1 MDVTNQGEAERCRDM
16 AKNHLAKGDYAKASK
31 LFDKSLRL
39 FPLPGVIALKELA
52 DRKFEE
58 SQNGATGQ
66 SRSSSDEN
74 KNLPNKEKAPTAAP
88 AASPN
93 GNGSGKRPYTDKQ
106 EQDAANI
113 IKVSKK
119 SHYEVLG
126 LERSATEE
134 DIKKAYKK
142 LALKFHPDKNSAPS
156 AEGAF
161 KVISQAVETLSDPQK
176 RAAYDDVGHEAFS
189 QSGSGGG
196 GGGGFHH
203 GQEMSPEDIF
213 NMFFQGGM
221 GPGMGG
227 PGGGRAFRMHFGP
240 GGQMFRQRAGRS
252 QEEEYQTQGQR
263 TWGQFAQLL
272 PIILLFL
279 LSFFSMNSG
288 GESVYSLNAI
298 GRFAIPRKTQ
308 SYGVTR
314 DIPYFVNDQFSF
326 KHARTP
332 KDLRRIEQSVE
343 SDFKDLL
350 ARKCHGEREHKNK
363 VTYQTRSRFYSTM
376 EDRRRAERAA
386 EELETPSCDE
396 YFTFFPQN
404 TRQQQWH

>member
-1 MDVTNQGEAERCRDM
+1 MDVTNQGEAERCRDI
-16 AKNHLAKGDYAKASK
+16 AKSYLAKGDFAKACK

-39 FPLPGVIALKELA
+39 YPLPGVDALKELA
-52 DRKFEE
+52 ERKLEE
-58 SQNGATGQ
+58 SQNSGTRQ
-66 SRSSSDEN
+66 SNTTNDESESR
-74 KNLPNKEKAPTAAP
+74 PSKEKSAPAPTE
-88 AASPN
+88 ASPA
-93 GNGSGKRPYTDKQ
+93 GNGSGKRPHTEKQ

-113 IKVSKK
+113 LKLSKK

-126 LERSATEE
+126 LDKSATEE

-189 QSGSGGG
+189 QSGGGGG
-196 GGGGFHH
+196 GGGGFQHS
-203 GQEMSPEDIF
+203 QEMSPEDIF
-213 NMFFQGGM
+213 NMFFQGGL
-221 GPGMGG
+221 GPGMGHT
-227 PGGGRAFRMHFGP
+227 GGRAFRMNFGP
-240 GGQMFRQRAGRS
+240 GGHMFRQQRRN
-252 QEEEYQTQGQR
+252 QEEEYQAPGQR
-263 TWGQFAQLL
+263 SWAQFAQLL
-272 PIILLFL
+272 PIIMLFL
-279 LSFFSMNSG
+279 FSFFSMNAGG
-288 GESVYSLNAI
+288 GESLYSLGPV
-298 GRFAIPRKTQ
+298 GRFAVPRKTQ

-314 DIPYFVNDQFSF
+314 DIPYYVNEQFSF
-326 KHARTP
+326 KHARTA

-350 ARKCHGEREHKNK
+350 ARKCHGERDYKNK

-386 EELETPSCDE
+386 EDLETPSCDE

-404 TRQQQWH
+404 TRQQWQH